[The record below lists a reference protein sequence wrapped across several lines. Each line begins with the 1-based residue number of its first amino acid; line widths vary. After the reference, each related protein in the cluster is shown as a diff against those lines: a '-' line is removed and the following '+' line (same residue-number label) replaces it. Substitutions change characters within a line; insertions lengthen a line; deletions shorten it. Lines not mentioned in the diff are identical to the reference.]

1 MTKLLHV
8 FVYIF
13 VALSGAALW
22 FELQLNAQRDTL
34 ADRGR
39 LQEDYLIKIAST
51 IEKAEP
57 DKTATT
63 EIRMDIS
70 PTEAKI
76 VDTPETENLLD
87 GYKFYLEKQSLET
100 FSWGMRERQQLR
112 DVYATDAEGKPVMD
126 GGRPLMDGPGT
137 EKELLEQLFQACVAQ
152 QARLNTTRGEL
163 KNLRDRFEQSVAE
176 VNKLKPELRQAKVTL
191 AEAVDAR
198 SKIQGELASM
208 ESQRTKLK
216 AQIDE
221 LNVEISSLRDEA
233 VSARDETDAAKEELA
248 KSLKQIE
255 QLKQLSKEA
264 LAKANAADGE
274 GAANTPAVSSLPAGD
289 KGYVVETDASTMYAV
304 IKLSDSALKE
314 LLGDDLKKPLP
325 RMELSVKRPGYK
337 GAAGEFVGRLRL
349 RQTVP
354 GKNYIICDILANWS
368 QGEIQPNDIVF
379 AD

>member
-51 IEKAEP
+51 IEKTEP

-176 VNKLKPELRQAKVTL
+176 VNKLKPELRQAKVSA
-191 AEAVDAR
+191 AEA
-198 SKIQGELASM
+198 LAAKTKSDTDSSTR
-208 ESQRTKLK
+208 ESQTVKLK
-216 AQIDE
+216 AKIDE
-221 LNVEISSLRDEA
+221 LNAEISSLRDEI
-233 VSARDETDAAKEELA
+233 VSARDEVDATKEDLA
-248 KSLKQIE
+248 KALKQNE
-255 QLKQLSKEA
+255 QLKTLSKNA
-264 LAKANAADGE
+264 LTQNTAADRALE
-274 GAANTPAVSSLPAGD
+274 SAAMTTLPAGD
-289 KGYVVETDASTMYAV
+289 KGTIVEADTDTMFAV
-304 IKLSDSALKE
+304 IKVTDDAMKE
-314 LLGDDLKKPLP
+314 LLVDDLKKPLP
-325 RMELSVKRPGYK
+325 TLELSVKRPGYK

>member
-163 KNLRDRFEQSVAE
+163 KNLRDRFEQAVAE
-176 VNKLKPELRQAKVTL
+176 VNKLKPELRQAKVTA
-191 AEAVDAR
+191 AEA
-198 SKIQGELASM
+198 LAAKTKSESDSSTR
-208 ESQRTKLK
+208 ESQSVKLK
-216 AQIDE
+216 SKIDE
-221 LNVEISSLRDEA
+221 LNAEISSLRDEV
-233 VSARDETDAAKEELA
+233 VSARDEADATKEDLA
-248 KSLKQIE
+248 KALKQNE
-255 QLKQLSKEA
+255 QLKTLSKNA
-264 LAKANAADGE
+264 LTQNTAADRALE
-274 GAANTPAVSSLPAGD
+274 SAAMTSLPAGD
-289 KGYVVETDASTMYAV
+289 KGSVVEADTDTMFAV
-304 IKLSDSALKE
+304 IKLTDDAMKE

-325 RMELSVKRPGYK
+325 TLELSVKRPGYK

-368 QGEIQPNDIVF
+368 QGEIEPNDIVF

>member
-100 FSWGMRERQQLR
+100 FSWGMHERQQLR

-176 VNKLKPELRQAKVTL
+176 VNKLKPELRQAKVSA
-191 AEAVDAR
+191 AEAIAAKTKSDTDSSTR
-198 SKIQGELASM
+198 
-208 ESQRTKLK
+208 ESQTVKLK
-216 AQIDE
+216 AKIDE
-221 LNVEISSLRDEA
+221 LNAEISSLRDEI
-233 VSARDETDAAKEELA
+233 VSARDEADATKEDLA
-248 KSLKQIE
+248 KALKQNE
-255 QLKQLSKEA
+255 QLKTLSKNA
-264 LAKANAADGE
+264 LTQNTAADRALE
-274 GAANTPAVSSLPAGD
+274 SAAMTTLPAGD
-289 KGYVVETDASTMYAV
+289 KGTIVEADTDTMFAV
-304 IKLSDSALKE
+304 IKVTDDAMKE

-325 RMELSVKRPGYK
+325 TLELSVKRPGYK

>member
-51 IEKAEP
+51 VEKAEP
-57 DKTATT
+57 DKTAST
-63 EIRMDIS
+63 ELRMDVS

-137 EKELLEQLFQACVAQ
+137 EKELLEQLFQACIAQ

-163 KNLRDRFEQSVAE
+163 KNLRDRFEQAVAE
-176 VNKLKPELRQAKVTL
+176 VNKLKPELRQAKVSAAETL
-191 AEAVDAR
+191 AAKEKVAADLATMEAT
-198 SKIQGELASM
+198 
-208 ESQRTKLK
+208 RTKLK
-216 AQIDE
+216 SQVDD
-221 LNVEISSLRDEA
+221 LNAEIASLRDEA
-233 VSARDETDAAKEELA
+233 VAARDETDAAKEELA

-255 QLKQLSKEA
+255 QLKQLAKDA
-264 LAKANAADGE
+264 LAKANEANE
-274 GAANTPAVSSLPAGD
+274 GGANTTTAECRLPAGD
-289 KGYVVETDASTMYAV
+289 KGKVIESDTAMMFAIIELTNDAM
-304 IKLSDSALKE
+304 KE

-325 RMELSVKRPGYK
+325 KVELSVKRPGYK

-354 GKNYIICDILANWS
+354 GKNYIICDILGNWA
-368 QGEIQPNDIVF
+368 QGEIEPNDIIF

>member
-57 DKTATT
+57 DKTAST
-63 EIRMDIS
+63 EMRMDVS

-76 VDTPETENLLD
+76 VDTPETEDLLD

-163 KNLRDRFEQSVAE
+163 KNLRDRFEQAVAE
-176 VNKLKPELRQAKVTL
+176 VNKLKPELRQAKVAT
-191 AEAVDAR
+191 AEALS
-198 SKIQGELASM
+198 SKNKIESSASTS
-208 ESQRTKLK
+208 ESQIVKLK
-216 AQIDE
+216 AKVDE
-221 LNVEISSLRDEA
+221 LNAEIASLRDEV
-233 VSARDETDAAKEELA
+233 VSARDEADATKEDLA
-248 KSLKQIE
+248 KCLKQNE
-255 QLKQLSKEA
+255 QLKTLSKNA
-264 LAKANAADGE
+264 LTQKTAGDRALESAAL
-274 GAANTPAVSSLPAGD
+274 TSLPAGD
-289 KGYVVETDASTMYAV
+289 KGVVVEADANTMFAIIKVTDATM
-304 IKLSDSALKE
+304 KE
-314 LLGDDLKKPLP
+314 LLGEDLKKPLSP
-325 RMELSVKRPGYK
+325 LELSVKRPGYK
-337 GAAGEFVGRLRL
+337 GTAGEFVGRLRL

-354 GKNYIICDILANWS
+354 GKNYIICDILGNWA
-368 QGEIQPNDIVF
+368 QGEIEPNDIIF